1 MTRSPIRLPAGRTL
15 DRRQMLALTAAL
27 GFGSLAHAGGHD
39 RAPAAQDQDPDEV
52 ETANEDLVTRF
63 CKAWELRDV
72 EKLLP
77 FLADDLVYQ
86 MFEGRPDLIGVEA
99 FRNEIGPWL
108 SRLERV
114 EWEILRSQ
122 AIGPLVINDRIDR
135 FIAGPG
141 GRDMVFRI
149 AGIFVV
155 QDGRIVLWRDYNIP
169 GRPHPQA

>member
-1 MTRSPIRLPAGRTL
+1 MNRPPIYPPAGKTL

-27 GFGSLAHAGGHD
+27 GFGSLAQAGGHD
-39 RAPAAQDQDPDEV
+39 QGVPARDQDPDEV
-52 ETANEDLVTRF
+52 EAANEDLVTRF

-72 EKLLP
+72 EKLVP

-99 FRNEIGPWL
+99 FRSEVGPWL
-108 SRLERV
+108 SRLVRV
-114 EWEILRSQ
+114 EWDIVRSQ

-135 FIAGPG
+135 FIAGPD
-141 GRDMVFRI
+141 GRDMVFRV

-155 QDGRIVLWRDYNIP
+155 QDRRIVLWRDYNIP